1 MKKMGKWLLHG
12 SAVALLMSGASA
24 YASDVPPPW
33 DGLGGGEGFLCKFL
47 HWDCDPPPPGGKHD
61 HDYDPP
67 HGVPE
72 PEMLGL
78 FGVSVMSAAI
88 AAYRRRRRK

>member
-24 YASDVPPPW
+24 YAGSAPPPW
-33 DGLGGGEGFLCKFL
+33 DGLGGGEGILCKFL
-47 HWDCDPPPPGGKHD
+47 HWDCDPPPPHWD
-61 HDYDPP
+61 PRPP
-67 HGVPE
+67 HRVPE